1 MRAVICCL
9 NSQYI
14 HSSLAPWC
22 LLAGVRTYA
31 DIDIVS
37 ATVVEGTIN
46 EPSETV
52 LQRILEQKP
61 TAVAFCCYIWNVQ
74 MVLVL
79 AEQLKQRMPQLQI
92 IVGGPEVS
100 YRAEDV
106 LQQSSIDYVLSG
118 EGERP
123 FAALLTALAT
133 NGSIADIPG
142 LSYRLD
148 NRVVVGEPFVT
159 RELPPSPY
167 VEEYFETL
175 NGRIAYLETS
185 RGCPFSCAFCLSG
198 RCGGVRYYPLERAE
212 REIIE
217 LANSGT
223 KTVKFVDRTF
233 NADRKRAFHIIR
245 FIISHYG
252 IQIPKNVCFHFEV
265 AGDLLDEETV
275 TVLSEAPAGLFQL
288 EIGVQSFH
296 EPTLRAVSRKTDIA
310 KLTKS
315 VRRLL
320 ACNTVHI
327 HIDLIAGLP
336 QETLSIFAKSFD
348 KAFSLSPHM
357 LQLGFLKVLHGTP
370 MRECA
375 EQYPCDFSSSPPYE
389 VTGTPWISESHLIQL
404 HRVECV
410 LDRMYN
416 SGRFRRTLEYLLQS
430 TGRSP
435 FALFN
440 RLADYLPDERMSLDA
455 YTERVYAACCMLDG
469 VDAEIL
475 RDRMVCDRLAT
486 NASGIVPAF
495 LHRDEKE
502 RKRLKRLADSDA
514 RFRRVDGIKRGTAL
528 VEGRLVYADY
538 DKPHPVTGE
547 YALRYFNEKCLSR
560 SVRYLL
566 FDLDGTLTDP
576 AVGITRSIQYALR
589 HFGIEE
595 PDRDKLLSYIGPP
608 LLDTFKGYGL
618 DDEQS
623 REALRV
629 YREYFADIGLYENE
643 VYEGIADFLKDA
655 QAAGYRLLMA
665 TSKPEV
671 YACRL
676 MQFFGLSSYFACIAG
691 SDMDET
697 RADKA
702 AVIRHALTRE
712 GICDLSQAVMIG
724 DRKFDVDGAK
734 KFGMASVG
742 VLYGYGSRA
751 ELTTAQ
757 PDYIVETVADLR
769 ALFL

>member
-22 LLAGVRTYA
+22 LLAGVRTYTNT
-31 DIDIVS
+31 DSVS

-46 EPSETV
+46 EPIETV

-74 MVLVL
+74 TVLVL
-79 AEQLKQRMPQLQI
+79 AEQLKRRMPQLQI

-100 YRAEDV
+100 YRAADV
-106 LQQSSIDYVLSG
+106 LQQSAIDYVLSG

-123 FAALLTALAT
+123 FAELLTALAT
-133 NGSIADIPG
+133 NRSVEDIRG
-142 LSYRLD
+142 LSYRME

-159 RELPPSPY
+159 KELPPSPY
-167 VEEYFETL
+167 VDEYFETL

-212 REIIE
+212 QEIIK

-233 NADRKRAFHIIR
+233 NADRKRALHIIR

-252 IQIPKNVCFHFEV
+252 IQIPQNVCFHFEV

-336 QETLSIFAKSFD
+336 QETLSIFAESFD
-348 KAFSLSPHM
+348 KAFCLFPHM

-370 MRECA
+370 MREYT
-375 EQYPCDFSSSPPYE
+375 EQYPCEFSALPPYE
-389 VTGTPWISESHLIQL
+389 VIGTPWISESELETL
-404 HRVECV
+404 HRIESV
-410 LDRMYN
+410 LDRLYN
-416 SGRFRRTLEYLLQS
+416 SGRFRRTVEYLLQS
-430 TGRSP
+430 TGVSP
-435 FALFN
+435 FYLFH
-440 RLADYLPDERMSLDA
+440 RLAARLPDERMSLDA
-455 YTERVYAACCMLDG
+455 YTQQVYTVCCTLDG
-469 VDAEIL
+469 VDVETL

-495 LHRDEKE
+495 LQRDEKE
-502 RKRLKRLADSDA
+502 RKRLKRLADSNV
-514 RFRRVDGIKRGTAL
+514 RFRRADGIKRGTAL
-528 VEGRLVYADY
+528 VQGQLVYADY
-538 DKPHPVTGE
+538 DTPHPVTGE
-547 YALRYFNEKCLSR
+547 YTLQYFNEKCLSR
-560 SVRYLL
+560 STQYLL

-576 AVGITRSIQYALR
+576 AVGITRSIQHALR
-589 HFGIEE
+589 YFGIEE
-595 PDRDKLLSYIGPP
+595 NDREKLLSYIGPP

-618 DDEQS
+618 NEEQS
-623 REALRV
+623 RTALRV

-655 QAAGYRLLMA
+655 QEAGYRLLMA

-676 MQFFGLSSYFACIAG
+676 MQFFGLSSYFSCIAG

-712 GICDLSQAVMIG
+712 KICDLSQTVMIG
-724 DRKFDVDGAK
+724 DRKFDVEGAK
-734 KFGMASVG
+734 AFGMTTVG

-751 ELTTAQ
+751 ELTAAK